1 MLKSNFLPGGKD
13 ARRPKRRNQP
23 MSKLKRN
30 FKPYIITL
38 VVIACL
44 IGIYVMVF
52 MRPQPLMDCVDGTEA
67 PNAGQ
72 IVMYEQDKNA
82 VTLTFHSQEEL
93 ADLWNAM
100 QNTHVRFLR
109 GRGIVSVPQGG
120 AYYEL
125 SLQALD
131 ASGNEAGAY
140 AFGCASD
147 GGLVI
152 AGSDYEIVGESDLAA
167 ELEALFA
174 DTAE

>member
-1 MLKSNFLPGGKD
+1 
-13 ARRPKRRNQP
+13 
-23 MSKLKRN
+23 MSKHKRK

-38 VVIACL
+38 VIVAGL
-44 IGIYVMVF
+44 ISIYAMVF
-52 MRPQPLMDCVDGTEA
+52 MRPQPLMDCVDGAEA

-72 IVMYEQDKNA
+72 IVMYEQDKDA

-93 ADLWNAM
+93 AGLWNAM
-100 QNTHVRFLR
+100 QNTDIRFLR
-109 GRGIVSVPQGG
+109 GRSIVSVPQGG

-131 ASGNEAGAY
+131 ASGNEVGAY

-152 AGSDYEIVGESDLAA
+152 VGSDYEIVGESDLVA
-167 ELEALFA
+167 ELKTLFA

>member
-1 MLKSNFLPGGKD
+1 
-13 ARRPKRRNQP
+13 
-23 MSKLKRN
+23 MSKHKRK

-38 VVIACL
+38 VIVAGL
-44 IGIYVMVF
+44 ISIYAMVF
-52 MRPQPLMDCVDGTEA
+52 MRPQPLMDCVDGAEA

-72 IVMYEQDKNA
+72 IVMYEQDKDA

-93 ADLWNAM
+93 AGLWNAM
-100 QNTHVRFLR
+100 QNTDIRFLR

-131 ASGNEAGAY
+131 ASGNEVDAY

-152 AGSDYEIVGESDLAA
+152 VGSDYEIVGESDLVA
-167 ELEALFA
+167 ELKTLFA

>member
-1 MLKSNFLPGGKD
+1 
-13 ARRPKRRNQP
+13 
-23 MSKLKRN
+23 MSKHKRK

-38 VVIACL
+38 VIVAGL
-44 IGIYVMVF
+44 ISIYAMVF
-52 MRPQPLMDCVDGTEA
+52 MRPQPLMDCVDGAEA

-72 IVMYEQDKNA
+72 IVMYEQDKDA

-93 ADLWNAM
+93 AGLWNAM
-100 QNTHVRFLR
+100 QNTDIRFLR

-131 ASGNEAGAY
+131 ASGNEVGAY

-152 AGSDYEIVGESDLAA
+152 VGSDYEIVGESDLVA
-167 ELEALFA
+167 ELKTLFA